1 MSEFKFNKNE
11 KKRQKKTEEIIKKY
25 DSESKV
31 RQFSGWKKQ
40 VLRFWLVVFSCF
52 QLYTAV
58 FGILPNMLQRS
69 AHLGFVMVAVFLL
82 YPVNSKNFNSK
93 LNIFFDI
100 IPCILSLVVNGYIFL
115 FFEDIA
121 NRGAMPTTLEY
132 CFGVIAILLV
142 LEVGRRVMGNVLI
155 FLSLFFIV
163 YCFFGEYFPGIFI
176 HRNVS
181 MGRMIQHFYLTAE
194 GIYGIALGV
203 SSTFVVLFIIFGA
216 FLAKSGAGEF
226 FTDLGLALAGRTSGG
241 PAKVAIFASGVL
253 GTINGSSIAN
263 VATTGTFTIPLMK
276 KIGYKPEYAAAVE
289 AVAST
294 GGQIMPPIMGAAAF
308 IMAELLGVSYLKVVT
323 AAIIPATL
331 YYFSLF
337 INVHLKAKKLGL
349 KGMPKEQ
356 IPTLKHVLKKR
367 GHLILPIIVIIVL
380 LIRGY
385 TPLYAAFYGIIA
397 TIIISYFRKETRLTP
412 KKIVF
417 SLEDGARTAL
427 SVAIACALVGFIIG
441 TTSLTGLGLVI
452 ANNLVKLAHGNM
464 FLTLLLAMFTCL
476 LLGMGL
482 PTTANYIVTSTLIA
496 PALYK
501 LGVPLLVAHF
511 FCFQYGITAD
521 ITPPVC
527 LASYTGAGIAN
538 ANTTK
543 TGIIGMKIGIAAY
556 VIPFVF
562 IYSPMLLMVNVEFW
576 PLVLKIVMCI
586 CGLIAV
592 AAIFEGWLLIR
603 VQIYERILLIIAAI
617 CMFFMSNIIFSF
629 SGLAIFL
636 IILLL
641 QWYRKLKLT
650 KVVKVLEKS

>member
-1 MSEFKFNKNE
+1 MSEFKCNKNE
-11 KKRQKKTEEIIKKY
+11 KERQKKTEEIIKKY
-25 DSESKV
+25 DSESKI

-40 VLRFWLVVFSCF
+40 ILTLWLVLFSCY

-69 AHLGFVMVAVFLL
+69 AHLGFVMAAVFLL
-82 YPVNSKNFNSK
+82 YPVNSKN
-93 LNIFFDI
+93 LNPKINVFFDI
-100 IPCILSLVVNGYIFL
+100 IPCALSLVVNGYIFI

-121 NRGAMPTTLEY
+121 NRGAMPTALEY

-142 LEVGRRVMGNVLI
+142 LEAGRRVMGNVLTS
-155 FLSLFFIV
+155 LCLFFII

-176 HRNVS
+176 HRNIS
-181 MGRMIQHFYLTAE
+181 IGRMIQHFYLTAE

-216 FLAKSGAGEF
+216 FLAKSGAGDF
-226 FTDLGLALAGRTSGG
+226 FTDFGLALAGKTSGG
-241 PAKVAIFASGVL
+241 PAKVAIFSSGLL

-289 AVAST
+289 ATAST

-308 IMAELLGVSYLKVVT
+308 IMAELLGVSYLRIVT

-331 YYFSLF
+331 YYFAIFVS
-337 INVHLKAKKLGL
+337 VHLEAKKLGL
-349 KGMPKEQ
+349 KGIPKEQ
-356 IPTLKHVLKKR
+356 LPVLKNVLKER
-367 GHLILPIIVIIVL
+367 GHLVIPIVIIIIL

-385 TPLYAAFYGIIA
+385 TPLYAAFYGIIS
-397 TIIISYFRKETRLTP
+397 TTIISYFRKETRLTP

-464 FLTLLLAMFTCL
+464 LITLLLAMFTCL

-501 LGVPLLVAHF
+501 LGIPLLVAHF

-543 TGIIGMKIGIAAY
+543 TGLIGIRLGIAAY
-556 VIPFVF
+556 IVPFIF
-562 IYSPMLLMVNVEFW
+562 IYSPMLLLVNVEFW
-576 PLVLKIVMCI
+576 PLVLKLVMSI
-586 CGLIAV
+586 CGVISIAAV
-592 AAIFEGWLLIR
+592 FEGWLFTD
-603 VQIYERILLIIAAI
+603 VQMYERILLLIAAI
-617 CMFFMSNIIFSF
+617 GMFFIN
-629 SGLAIFL
+629 SGILHYLGLILFL
-636 IILLL
+636 IILSS
-641 QWYRKLKLT
+641 QWYRKTRLAKGT
-650 KVVKVLEKS
+650 EAVQEY